1 MTSPRRG
8 ATIAVAPAIATAL
21 FVVAEITLGV
31 LLQTLP
37 GTAAMWCAFA
47 SVVLACLFCILSAER
62 SVAYLCTQLAL
73 VCTVCADRFLVLERP
88 PIQRP
93 AMIFFS
99 MAQLLYF
106 ARLYDADGSPRRRR
120 VHLVLRLT
128 LSVVALA
135 ATCLVLRESADA
147 VALLSVFYYAQ
158 LALNVVFAFLQ
169 GREHRLMAISLLL
182 FIGCDTL
189 IGLAFLGNYVT
200 ISPDSPIYALIH
212 PGFDLAWALYVPSQT
227 LMAISLLPRRWRR
240 L

>member
-1 MTSPRRG
+1 MRLGRRK
-8 ATIAVAPAIATAL
+8 TAVAAAISL
-21 FVVAEITLGV
+21 FIAAEIALGI
-31 LLQTLP
+31 LLQTIP
-37 GTAAMWCAFA
+37 NETYIYYAFA
-47 SVVLACLFCILSAER
+47 SVVLACLFCALFAER

-93 AMIFFS
+93 ALIFFS

-120 VHLVLRLT
+120 VHLVLRAV
-128 LSVVALA
+128 LSVIAFA

-147 VALLSVFYYAQ
+147 VALISVFYYAQ
-158 LALNVVFAFLQ
+158 LALNVVFAFLL
-169 GREHRLMAISLLL
+169 GRGHRLMAISLLL

-189 IGLAFLGNYVT
+189 IGLAFLGSYVT

-227 LMAISLLPRRWRR
+227 LMAVSLLPHRWRR